1 MKNINS
7 DYEKMNELYDQYE
20 QKVYYVAYS
29 ILGNVQQSEDVTQE
43 TFISLYQHLHKASR
57 LNTQDLKRYIM
68 KIAKNK
74 AIDSYRRNKR
84 QETLL
89 NKYQNEASEVVD
101 ENIEDW
107 EQQLMSEDTIDELL
121 ATIAESSKQV
131 FKYKVFYNLPYSE
144 ISKVMGITEANARK
158 QFERTRKQILKL
170 IGGCQDGKFERH
182 SRNG

>member
-1 MKNINS
+1 
-7 DYEKMNELYDQYE
+7 
-20 QKVYYVAYS
+20 
-29 ILGNVQQSEDVTQE
+29 
-43 TFISLYQHLHKASR
+43 
-57 LNTQDLKRYIM
+57 M

-89 NKYQNEASEVVD
+89 NKYQNEVSEVVD
-101 ENIEDW
+101 ENIDDW

-144 ISKVMGITEANARK
+144 ISKVMGITEANAGK
-158 QFERTRKQILKL
+158 QR
-170 IGGCQDGKFERH
+170 
-182 SRNG
+182 